1 VKLAVHGTDHPHVVE
16 LVQHLVAAGA
26 EVGAI
31 VATEAGI
38 GPWLASQ
45 YPDARSDN
53 PLGDDIDVVVTAA
66 IPSERAQIAI
76 DAMRAG
82 KDVVADKPGITNGA
96 QLDEVRAVQSE
107 TGRRWI
113 VVFGERLGNPAMV
126 WAERQVRAGRIGRV
140 VHTVG
145 LGPHRLTLKHRPVWF
160 FDPARYGG
168 ILTDIGAHQ
177 VDQFLW
183 FTGSPNAEVV
193 TATVHADDEHPG
205 LQILGEMV
213 LRAPD
218 GRTGYARVDYF
229 TPTGLGTWG
238 DVRFHATGT
247 EGTLEVRSSEH
258 IVTIVNAHEVYTH
271 DASKNPITWA
281 RDFINDDMLM
291 TQAHVFAVHDV
302 CLRAQAVGET
312 QGIRTTRPTA

>member
-26 EVGAI
+26 DVGAI

-38 GPWLASQ
+38 GPWLASP
-45 YPDARSDN
+45 YPDARADAPN
-53 PLGDDIDVVVTAA
+53 GDDIDVVVTAA

-82 KDVVADKPGITNGA
+82 KDVVADKPGVTSA
-96 QLDEVRAVQSE
+96 EQLDAVRAACE
-107 TGRRWI
+107 ATGRRWL
-113 VVFGERLGNPAMV
+113 VVFGERLGTSAMV
-126 WAERQVRAGRIGRV
+126 RAEREVRAGRIGQV

-145 LGPHRLTLKHRPVWF
+145 LGPHRLHLKHRPEWF
-160 FDPARYGG
+160 FDPVRYGG

-177 VDQFLW
+177 VDQFLT
-183 FTGSPNAEVV
+183 FTDAATADVV
-193 TATVHADDEHPG
+193 TASIHADDEHPG

-247 EGTLEVRSSEH
+247 DGTLEVRSAEH
-258 IVTIVNAHEVYTH
+258 AVTIVDAHGIDTI
-271 DASKNPITWA
+271 DAKDEPITWA
-281 RDFINDDMLM
+281 RDFADGDMPVA
-291 TQAHVFAVHDV
+291 QAHVFAVHDV
-302 CLRAQAVGET
+302 CLRAQAQA